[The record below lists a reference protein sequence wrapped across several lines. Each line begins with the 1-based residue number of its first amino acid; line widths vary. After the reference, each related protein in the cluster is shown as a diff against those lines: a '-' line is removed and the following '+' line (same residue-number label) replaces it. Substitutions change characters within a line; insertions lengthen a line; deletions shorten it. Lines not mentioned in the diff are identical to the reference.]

1 VHILKKKEMAV
12 LIEFVKESYVE
23 LMTKVTW
30 PSLKDLQSSS
40 ILVLVTSVIIALLI
54 FAMDYV
60 FGINSGDVLWKGVL
74 GFVYDLI

>member
-1 VHILKKKEMAV
+1 MAA

-30 PSLKDLQSSS
+30 PTWKDLQSSS
-40 ILVLVTSVIIALLI
+40 VLVLVTTVIISLLI
-54 FAMDYV
+54 FTMDYI

-74 GFVYDLI
+74 GFVYDLV

>member
-1 VHILKKKEMAV
+1 MAA

-30 PSLKDLQSSS
+30 PAWKDLQSSS
-40 ILVLVTSVIIALLI
+40 ILVLVTAVIIALLI
-54 FAMDYV
+54 FVMDYT
-60 FGINSGDVLWKGVL
+60 FGINSGEGVLWKGVL